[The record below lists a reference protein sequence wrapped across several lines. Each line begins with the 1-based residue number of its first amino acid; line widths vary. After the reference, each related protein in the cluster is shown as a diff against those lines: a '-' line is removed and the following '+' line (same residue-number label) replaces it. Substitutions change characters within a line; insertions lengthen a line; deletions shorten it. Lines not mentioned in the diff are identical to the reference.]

1 MYNEH
6 KKGVWLFTVTPLF
19 LYQLSKT
26 LKTCCYCA
34 SFICRN
40 NSFCFS
46 FKPVGNFTL

>member
-1 MYNEH
+1 MYNKY
-6 KKGVWLFTVTPLF
+6 KKGCGFLQSHPF
-19 LYQLSKT
+19 LYSLSKT

>member
-1 MYNEH
+1 MNI
-6 KKGVWLFTVTPLF
+6 KKGCGFLQSHPF

-34 SFICRN
+34 SFICLN

>member
-1 MYNEH
+1 MNI
-6 KKGVWLFTVTPLF
+6 KKGCGF
-19 LYQLSKT
+19 LQSHPFFFKERSNIN
-26 LKTCCYCA
+26 YCA

>member
-1 MYNEH
+1 MYNEY
-6 KKGVWLFTVTPLF
+6 KKGCGF
-19 LYQLSKT
+19 LQSHPFFISIVKT

>member
-1 MYNEH
+1 MYNEY
-6 KKGVWLFTVTPLF
+6 KKGVWLFTVTPF
-19 LYQLSKT
+19 FNERSNIN
-26 LKTCCYCA
+26 YCA